1 MQVLFPEI
9 KAYAKHHANVGDGHE
24 IYYEES
30 GSPNG
35 LPVLYVHGGPGT
47 GSINYHRRFF
57 DPEHYRIILMD
68 QRGCG
73 RSNAEDPLR
82 ANTTQHLVQDI
93 ETIREALGI
102 DRWVIFGGGWGA
114 TLALL
119 YAQSFPERTL
129 GMILHSTFL
138 GRQED
143 IDWIFK
149 TGVPRLVPDY
159 WEDFVQTLHASD
171 WDNLLEVF
179 SHRLEGEDDLARMA
193 AAKSWAIW
201 YARSSLLHHSSTWLQ
216 RFKDPH
222 VASSTARIQA
232 HYFRNQCFLQHNQI
246 LQQAD
251 RLIDIPG
258 IIVHGRFDL
267 LCPLDSAWLLQK
279 AWPNAELHIIR
290 DASHANLD
298 PGITDALV
306 RATKTMYRMVQHD
319 WSNPT
324 SN

>member
-9 KAYAKHHANVGDGHE
+9 KAYAKHYANVGDGHE

-35 LPVLYVHGGPGT
+35 VPVLYVHGGPGT

-73 RSNAEDPLR
+73 RSRAEEPLK
-82 ANTTQHLVQDI
+82 ANTTQHLVHDI

-102 DRWVIFGGGWGA
+102 EQWVIFGGGWGA

-119 YAQSFPERTL
+119 YAQSFPQRTL
-129 GMILHSTFL
+129 GLILHSTFL
-138 GRQED
+138 GRQQD

-159 WEDFVQTLHASD
+159 WEEFAQSLHASD

-179 SHRLEGEDDLARMA
+179 SQRLEGEDDLARMA
-193 AAKSWAIW
+193 AAKSWSIW

-232 HYFRNQCFLQHNQI
+232 HYFRNQCFLHHDQI
-246 LQQAD
+246 LNHAD
-251 RLIDIPG
+251 KLIDIPG

-279 AWPNAELHIIR
+279 NWPNAELHIIR

-298 PGITDALV
+298 PGITDALI
-306 RATKTMYRMVQHD
+306 RATKNMYRMVNHD
-319 WSNPT
+319 WPDPASD
-324 SN
+324 

>member
-9 KAYAKHHANVGDGHE
+9 KAYAKHHADVGDGHH

-30 GSPNG
+30 GSPEG

-47 GSINYHRRFF
+47 GSVNYHRRFF
-57 DPEHYRIILMD
+57 DPEHYRVILMD

-73 RSNAEDPLR
+73 RSRAEKPLV
-82 ANTTQHLVQDI
+82 ANTTQHLVQDM

-102 DRWVIFGGGWGA
+102 ERWVIFGGGWGA

-119 YAQSFPERTL
+119 YAQTYPERTL
-129 GMILHSTFL
+129 GMVLHSTFL
-138 GRQED
+138 GREED
-143 IDWIFK
+143 IKWIFE

-159 WEDFVQTLHASD
+159 WEEFVHSLHATD
-171 WDNLLEVF
+171 LHDLLDVF
-179 SHRLEGEDDLARMA
+179 SRRLEGDDDLARMA
-193 AAKSWAIW
+193 AAKSWAVW
-201 YARSSLLHHSSTWLQ
+201 YARSSLLHHSSVWLQ

-222 VASSTARIQA
+222 VASTTAQIQA
-232 HYFRNQCFLQHNQI
+232 HYFRNLCFLEPNQI
-246 LQQAD
+246 LRDAD
-251 RLIDIPG
+251 KINEIPG

-267 LCPLDSAWLLQK
+267 LCPLDCSWLLQN
-279 AWPNAELHIIR
+279 AWPSAELHIIR

-306 RATKTMYRMVQHD
+306 RATKNMHQIVTHD
-319 WSNPT
+319 CTDSA
-324 SN
+324 SD